1 MKLLRYCFC
10 FQVHLGSFINT
21 VFSLSFCLVNDMHK
35 QCRNNL
41 GTSQREA
48 ATHRSVKEVI
58 QSPPESLQL
67 FPLIY
72 VVPQPINIECLASFQ
87 LLSVLRI

>member
-1 MKLLRYCFC
+1 
-10 FQVHLGSFINT
+10 
-21 VFSLSFCLVNDMHK
+21 MHE

-87 LLSVLRI
+87 LLSVLRILNYSCKVTMDTEVQQQCN